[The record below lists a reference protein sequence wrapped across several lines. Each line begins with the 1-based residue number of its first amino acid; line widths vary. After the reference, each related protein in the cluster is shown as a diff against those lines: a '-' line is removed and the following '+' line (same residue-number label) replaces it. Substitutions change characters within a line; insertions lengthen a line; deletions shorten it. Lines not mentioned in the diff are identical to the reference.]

1 MSLKVDITEFQIC
14 DNIGELLCT
23 IKIFD
28 GACAE
33 VIPHTGMFL
42 CTVGSWKELSN
53 KITECPIKMELEGGL
68 A

>member
-1 MSLKVDITEFQIC
+1 MTLKVDITECQIY

-28 GACAE
+28 SVCAE

-42 CTVGSWKELSN
+42 CTVESWKELSE
-53 KITECPIKMELEGGL
+53 KITECLIKMELEGGL
-68 A
+68 S